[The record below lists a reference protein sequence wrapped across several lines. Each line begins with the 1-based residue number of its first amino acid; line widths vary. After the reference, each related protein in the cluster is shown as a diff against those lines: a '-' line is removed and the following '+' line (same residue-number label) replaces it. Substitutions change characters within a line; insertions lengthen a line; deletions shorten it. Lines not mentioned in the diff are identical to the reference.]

1 MSQNVQWLGVSFGK
15 LLVGYV
21 GGFAIY
27 SITGEGRSQSKCA
40 TFTDEHLISPKNLYT
55 FVTRLEMRIMKIV
68 TIREGSLFAPS
79 FSEVME
85 SKTLVGEM

>member
-27 SITGEGRSQSKCA
+27 SITGEGRPQSKCA

-55 FVTRLEMRIMKIV
+55 FLTRIMKIV
-68 TIREGSLFAPS
+68 TI
-79 FSEVME
+79 
-85 SKTLVGEM
+85 